1 MDDINKKIQDLIEL
15 RNIQGRKGNYDYDD
29 YMLGLFNGL
38 ELAVSTLEGR
48 EPNFKSKE
56 VAEKKIKVIK
66 KDI

>member
-48 EPNFKSKE
+48 EPNFKSKGG
-56 VAEKKIKVIK
+56 KK
-66 KDI
+66 